1 MFPDRARQGAR
12 PTYAGGIV
20 HSSRVVSVLAALGV
34 ALGVM
39 AVGASAAA
47 AQGLQINVLS
57 TRADLVSGG
66 QALTSIDLPAGT
78 APSSVTVTLNG
89 HDVSGEFAQRAN
101 GQFEGLLTGLA
112 TGPNTVTATLPDG
125 STTSS
130 TIVDHPIGGP
140 IFSGPQV
147 QPWVC
152 QSGATDPQ
160 CDAPSTYAYVYKDAV
175 AGQFESYDPS
185 SPPPAQ
191 AIATTTTDNGTTVPY
206 IVRVE
211 TGYLDRDQYSIAM
224 LWQPGQ
230 SWAPWAPQPQ
240 WDHKLVITHGAS
252 CGADHT
258 TGTAPSTEYDPALSR
273 GMAVMSTAMD
283 NAGHDCSVLTEAE
296 SLIMAKERLIDEYG
310 TLRYTIGTG
319 CSGGS
324 LAQQQVANAYPGV
337 YQGILPQCS
346 FPDSW
351 STGQQLGDYQLTR
364 NYFENPSGWG
374 SGVSWTPAQIAA
386 VQGHPNYA
394 NSVELSTL
402 YWPTLA
408 DPAYACAGVTA
419 AQRWSPSNPTGTRC
433 DLEDYMINLFGPYKG
448 NNPYGYAGIPL
459 DNVGV
464 QYGLAPLE
472 QGLITP
478 EQFVDL
484 NQKIGGYDHNFDTT
498 ASRLAA
504 DEPALTNDYRGG
516 GINETNNMKGV
527 AIIDLRGP
535 DAGSFHDAYRSW
547 TIRARLEQVEGHF
560 PKNDVMWFGETPLI
574 GDPNYTAEGL
584 VAMDGWL
591 SAVEA
596 DHRTVSLEQKVA
608 DDRPATV
615 HDQCSDIP
623 DVEQVVVPGVGEVC
637 QSPVLQTRFATPRMV
652 AGESINTDQE
662 KCQLKPLR
670 ASDYYPVTFS
680 DAEWAELGQ
689 LFPHGVCNW
698 SKAGVDQ
705 APTIPWQTYQSASG
719 SVIYGGK
726 PLGPAPA
733 GSGRGWTSP
742 SFAGWTSQ

>member
-1 MFPDRARQGAR
+1 
-12 PTYAGGIV
+12 V
-20 HSSRVVSVLAALGV
+20 HSSRVVAVLAALGV
-34 ALGVM
+34 AIGVP
-39 AVGASAAA
+39 ATGAPAAM
-47 AQGLQINVLS
+47 AQGLQIDVLS

-66 QALTSIDLPAGT
+66 QALTSIGLPAGT
-78 APSSVTVTLNG
+78 DPSTVKVALNG
-89 HDVSGEFAQRAN
+89 SDVTGQFAERAN
-101 GQFEGLLTGLA
+101 GQFEGLLSGLVN
-112 TGPNTVTATLPDG
+112 GSNTVTVTLPGG
-125 STTSS
+125 SSTSS
-130 TIVDHPIGGP
+130 TIINHPIGGP

-152 QSGATDPQ
+152 QSGATDAQ
-160 CDAPSTYAYVYKDAV
+160 CDEPATYAYYYMPAV
-175 AGQFESYDPS
+175 DQSQLQSVTGPMDLSNLLQSYDPS
-185 SPPPAQ
+185 NPPPSA

-211 TGYLDRDQYSIAM
+211 TGYLDRDQYSIAV

-230 SWAPWAPQPQ
+230 SWTPWAPQRQ

-258 TGTAPSTEYDPALSR
+258 TATAPSTEYDPALRR

-296 SLIMAKERLIDEYG
+296 SLIMAKEHLIDAYG

-324 LAQQQVANAYPGV
+324 LAQQQLANAYPGV

-346 FPDSW
+346 FPDAW

-364 NYFENPSGWG
+364 NYFEDPSKWG
-374 SGVSWTPAQIAA
+374 TGIAWNPAQIAA

-408 DPAYACAGVTA
+408 DPAYNCAGVSA

-464 QYGLAPLE
+464 QYGLQPLE
-472 QGLITP
+472 QGTISP
-478 EQFVDL
+478 EQFIDL
-484 NQKIGGYDHNFDTT
+484 NQKIGGYDHNYDTT
-498 ASRLAA
+498 TSRIAA
-504 DEPALTNDYRGG
+504 DEPALRNDYRGG
-516 GINETNNMKGV
+516 GVNETNNMRDV

-547 TIRARLEQVEGHF
+547 TIRARLEKAEGHF
-560 PKNDVMWFGETPLI
+560 PKNDVIWFGETPLI
-574 GDPNYTAEGL
+574 GDPNYAAEGL
-584 VAMDGWL
+584 VAMDQWL
-591 SAVEA
+591 SAVES
-596 DHRTVSLEQKVA
+596 DRSDLSLEQKVA
-608 DDRPATV
+608 DDRPAAV
-615 HDQCSDIP
+615 HDQCSNIP
-623 DVEQVVVPGVGEVC
+623 DVDQVVVPGVGEVC
-637 QSPVLQTRFATPRMV
+637 QSPLLQTRFATPRMV
-652 AGESINTDQE
+652 AGESIDTDQE
-662 KCQLKPLR
+662 KCRLSPLR
-670 ASDYYPVTFS
+670 ASDYYPITFS
-680 DAEWAELGQ
+680 AQEWSELQ
-689 LFPHGVCNW
+689 QIFPHGVCDW
-698 SKAGVDQ
+698 SKPGVDQ
-705 APTIPWQTYQSASG
+705 APTIPWQTYQTASG
-719 SVIYGGK
+719 SVIYGGE

-733 GSGRGWTSP
+733 GSGGGWTSP

>member
-1 MFPDRARQGAR
+1 M
-12 PTYAGGIV
+12 
-20 HSSRVVSVLAALGV
+20 HSKSGVRVVAALVAVTAVAALAAGS
-34 ALGVM
+34 AP
-39 AVGASAAA
+39 AST
-47 AQGLQINVLS
+47 GTGFQINVVS
-57 TRADLVSGG
+57 TRADLVWGG
-66 QALTSIDLPAGT
+66 QALTSIGLPAG
-78 APSSVTVTLNG
+78 AEPSTVTVSLNG
-89 HDVSGEFAQRAN
+89 ANVTTQFAERPNGE
-101 GQFEGLLTGLA
+101 FEGLLSGLVN
-112 TGPNTVTATLPDG
+112 GSNTVTASLPDG
-125 STTSS
+125 ASASS
-130 TIVDHPIGGP
+130 TIINHPIGGP

-152 QSGATDPQ
+152 QSGATDAQ
-160 CDAPSTYAYVYKDAV
+160 CHAPTTYAYYYMPAADQAALNSV
-175 AGQFESYDPS
+175 AGPVDHSDLFQSYDPS
-185 SPPPAQ
+185 NPPPAQ
-191 AIATTTTDNGTTVPY
+191 AIATTTTDNGTTVPC

-224 LWQPGQ
+224 VWQPGQ

-252 CGADHT
+252 CGADHAT
-258 TGTAPSTEYDPALSR
+258 STAPSTEYDPALSR
-273 GMAVMSTAMD
+273 GMAVMATAMD

-296 SLIMAKERLIDEYG
+296 SLIMVKERLIDEYG

-324 LAQQQVANAYPGV
+324 LAQQQVDNAYPGV

-346 FPDSW
+346 FPDAW
-351 STGQQLGDYQLTR
+351 STGQELADYQLTR
-364 NYFENPSGWG
+364 NYFENPSEWG
-374 SGVSWTPAQIAA
+374 TGVVWTPAQIAA

-408 DPAYACAGVTA
+408 NPADACAGVSA
-419 AQRWSPSNPTGTRC
+419 SQRWSPTNPTGTRC

-464 QYGLAPLE
+464 QYGLQALG

-478 EQFVDL
+478 EQFIDI
-484 NQKIGGYDHNFDTT
+484 NQKVGGYDNNYDTT
-498 ASRLAA
+498 SSRFVAE
-504 DEPALTNDYRGG
+504 EPALTNDYRGG
-516 GINETNNMKGV
+516 AVNEANNLKGV

-547 TIRARLEQVEGHF
+547 TIRARLDQAEGHF
-560 PKNDVMWFGETPLI
+560 PKNDVIWFGETPLI
-574 GDPNYTAEGL
+574 GDLNYAAQAL

-596 DHRTVSLEQKVA
+596 DHRNVGLEQKIA
-608 DDRPATV
+608 DDRPSTA

-623 DVEQVVVPGVGEVC
+623 DVDQIVVPGVGEVC
-637 QSPVLQTRFATPRMV
+637 QSPLLQTRFATPRMV
-652 AGESINTDQE
+652 AGESTATDQE

-670 ASDYYPVTFS
+670 ESDYYPVTFS
-680 DAEWAELGQ
+680 AQEWSELEQ
-689 LFPHGVCNW
+689 IFPNGVCNW

-705 APTIPWQTYQSASG
+705 RPTIP
-719 SVIYGGK
+719 
-726 PLGPAPA
+726 
-733 GSGRGWTSP
+733 
-742 SFAGWTSQ
+742 

>member
-1 MFPDRARQGAR
+1 M
-12 PTYAGGIV
+12 
-20 HSSRVVSVLAALGV
+20 HSSRVVSVLAALGIAIGVV
-34 ALGVM
+34 A
-39 AVGASAAA
+39 GAASAQAAA

-66 QALTSIDLPAGT
+66 QALTSIDVPAGT
-78 APSSVTVTLNG
+78 APTVTLNG
-89 HDVSGEFAQRAN
+89 QDVSAEFAWRPN

-112 TGPNTVTATLPDG
+112 TGSNTVTATLPDG

-130 TIVDHPIGGP
+130 TIIDHPIGGP

-152 QSGATDPQ
+152 QSGATDAQ
-160 CDAPSTYAYVYKDAV
+160 CDAPSTYAYYYMPALDQQQLDAV
-175 AGQFESYDPS
+175 TGPMDLSDLLQSYDPS
-185 SPPPAQ
+185 NPPPAQ

-252 CGADHT
+252 CGADHQ
-258 TGTAPSTEYDPALSR
+258 TGTAPSTTYDPALRR

-374 SGVSWTPAQIAA
+374 SGIAWTPAQIAA

-408 DPAYACAGVTA
+408 NPAYACAGVTD
-419 AQRWSPSNPTGTRC
+419 AQRWSPTNPTGTRC
-433 DLEDYMINLFGPYKG
+433 DLEDYMINLFGPYMG

-464 QYGLAPLE
+464 QYGLQPLE

-484 NQKIGGYDHNFDTT
+484 NQKIGGYDHNFNTT
-498 ASRLAA
+498 TSRLPA
-504 DEPALTNDYRGG
+504 DEPALRNDYRGG
-516 GINETNNMKGV
+516 GVNETNDMKGV

-560 PKNDVMWFGETPLI
+560 PKNDVIWFGETPLI
-574 GDPNYTAEGL
+574 GDPNYAAAGL

-596 DHRTVSLEQKVA
+596 DHRNLSLEQKVA

-623 DVEQVVVPGVGEVC
+623 DVDQVVVPGVGEVC
-637 QSPVLQTRFATPRMV
+637 QSPLLQTRFATPRMV

-680 DAEWAELGQ
+680 ATEWATLQ
-689 LFPHGVCNW
+689 QIFPHGVCNFA
-698 SKAGVDQ
+698 KPGVDQ
-705 APTIPWQTYQSASG
+705 APTIPWQTYQSPSG

-733 GSGRGWTSP
+733 GSGGGWTSP

>member
-1 MFPDRARQGAR
+1 M
-12 PTYAGGIV
+12 

-34 ALGVM
+34 ALGVL
-39 AVGASAAA
+39 AVGASADAA
-47 AQGLQINVLS
+47 TTAPGLQINVLS

-66 QALTSIDLPAGT
+66 QALTSIDVPAAT
-78 APSSVTVTLNG
+78 APTVTLNG
-89 HDVSGEFAQRAN
+89 RDVSGEFAWRPN
-101 GQFEGLLTGLA
+101 GRFEGLLTGLA
-112 TGPNTVTATLPDG
+112 TGSNTVTATLPDG
-125 STTSS
+125 STTWS

-152 QSGATDPQ
+152 QSGATDAQ
-160 CDAPSTYAYVYKDAV
+160 CDAPSTYAYYYMPALDQPQLDAV
-175 AGQFESYDPS
+175 TGPMDLSNLLQSYDPS
-185 SPPPAQ
+185 NPPPAQ
-191 AIATTTTDNGTTVPY
+191 AIATTTTDNGTAVPY

-211 TGYLDRDQYSIAM
+211 AGYLDRDQYSIAV

-230 SWAPWAPQPQ
+230 SWAPWSPQPQ

-252 CGADHT
+252 CGADHQ
-258 TGTAPSTEYDPALSR
+258 TGAAPSTTYDPALRR

-296 SLIMAKERLIDEYG
+296 SLIVAKERLIDEYG

-346 FPDSW
+346 FPDAW

-374 SGVSWTPAQIAA
+374 SGIAWTPAQIAA

-408 DPAYACAGVTA
+408 DPAYACAGVTD

-464 QYGLAPLE
+464 QYGLQPLE

-478 EQFVDL
+478 EQFIDL
-484 NQKIGGYDHNFDTT
+484 NQKIGGYDHNYDTT
-498 ASRLAA
+498 TSRIAA
-504 DEPALTNDYRGG
+504 DEPALKNDYRGG
-516 GINETNNMKGV
+516 GVNETNNMKGV

-574 GDPNYTAEGL
+574 GDPNYAAEGL

-596 DHRTVSLEQKVA
+596 DHRNVSLEQKVA
-608 DDRPATV
+608 DDRPSTV

-623 DVEQVVVPGVGEVC
+623 DVDQVVVPGVGEVC
-637 QSPVLQTRFATPRMV
+637 QSPLLQTRFATPRMV

-662 KCQLKPLR
+662 KCQLEPLR

-680 DAEWAELGQ
+680 AAEWTRLQ
-689 LFPHGVCNW
+689 QIFPHGVCDW
-698 SKAGVDQ
+698 SKPGVDQ
-705 APTIPWQTYQSASG
+705 APTIPWQTYQTASG
-719 SVIYGGK
+719 SVIYGGQ

-733 GSGRGWTSP
+733 GSGGGWTSP

>member
-1 MFPDRARQGAR
+1 V
-12 PTYAGGIV
+12 V
-20 HSSRVVSVLAALGV
+20 HCRRVVTVLAT
-34 ALGVM
+34 
-39 AVGASAAA
+39 VGAVIALAAPA
-47 AQGLQINVLS
+47 ALADGLQIQVLS

-66 QALTSIDLPAGT
+66 EALTQIQLPAGT
-78 APSSVTVTLNG
+78 DPSTVSVSLNTMDVTSQFAERPN
-89 HDVSGEFAQRAN
+89 GEF
-101 GQFEGLLTGLA
+101 EGVLTGLVN
-112 TGPNTVTATLPDG
+112 GSNSVTATLPDG
-125 STTSS
+125 TSTQA
-130 TIVDHPIGGP
+130 TIINHPIGGP
-140 IFSGPQV
+140 IFAGPQV

-152 QSGATDPQ
+152 QSGATDAQ
-160 CDAPSTYAYVYKDAV
+160 CDEPPTYAYYYMPAV
-175 AGQFESYDPS
+175 DQSQLASTTGPMDLSDLFQSYDPS
-185 SPPPAQ
+185 SPPPSA

-230 SWAPWAPQPQ
+230 PWTPWAPQAQ

-252 CGADHT
+252 CGADHD
-258 TGTAPSTEYDPALSR
+258 TGTAPSTEYDPALRR

-346 FPDSW
+346 FPDAW
-351 STGQQLGDYQLTR
+351 STGQELADYQLTR
-364 NYFENPSGWG
+364 NYFENPAGWG
-374 SGVSWTPAQIAA
+374 TGVVWTPAQIAA

-408 DPAYACAGVTA
+408 DPAYDCAGVTA
-419 AQRWSPSNPTGTRC
+419 AQRWSTSNPTGTRC
-433 DLEDYMINLFGPYKG
+433 DLEDYMINLFGPYQG

-464 QYGLAPLE
+464 QYGLSALE
-472 QGLITP
+472 QGIISP
-478 EQFVDL
+478 EQFIDI
-484 NQKIGGYDHNFDTT
+484 NQKIGGYDNNYDTT
-498 ASRLAA
+498 KSRFVAE
-504 DEPALTNDYRGG
+504 EPALANDYRGG
-516 GINETNNMKGV
+516 AVDEANNLTDV

-547 TIRARLEQVEGHF
+547 AIRARLQQAEGHF
-560 PKNDVMWFGETPLI
+560 PTNDVIWFGETPLI
-574 GDPNYTAEGL
+574 GDPNYAAEGL

-596 DHRTVSLEQKVA
+596 DHRSISLEQKIA

-623 DVEQVVVPGVGEVC
+623 DVDQVVVPGVGEVC
-637 QSPVLQTRFATPRMV
+637 QSPLLQTHFATPRME
-652 AGESINTDQE
+652 AGESVATDQE
-662 KCQLKPLR
+662 KCQLQPLNE
-670 ASDYYPVTFS
+670 SSYYPITFTA
-680 DAEWAELGQ
+680 AEWTEMQ
-689 LFPHGVCNW
+689 QIFPGGVCDW
-698 SKAGVDQ
+698 SKPGVDQ
-705 APTIPWQTYQSASG
+705 QPTIPWQTYQNASG
-719 SVIYGGK
+719 GVIYGGK

-733 GSGRGWTSP
+733 GSGGGWTSP
-742 SFAGWTSQ
+742 SFDTWLGQ

>member
-1 MFPDRARQGAR
+1 VNPR
-12 PTYAGGIV
+12 
-20 HSSRVVSVLAALGV
+20 RVVTVLVAVLAVTALTG
-34 ALGVM
+34 
-39 AVGASAAA
+39 AAA
-47 AQGLQINVLS
+47 AAAATQPLQIDVLS

-66 QALTSIDLPAGT
+66 QALTAIQLPAGT
-78 APSSVTVTLNG
+78 DPSTVKVSLNG
-89 HDVSGEFAQRAN
+89 GDVTSQFAERPNGE
-101 GQFEGLLTGLA
+101 FEGLLSGLVN
-112 TGPNTVTATLPDG
+112 GLNSVTATLPTG
-125 STTSS
+125 TSS
-130 TIVDHPIGGP
+130 SATIVNHPIGGP

-152 QSGATDPQ
+152 QSGATDAQ
-160 CDAPSTYAYVYKDAV
+160 CDALSTFAYYDKNAV
-175 AGQFESYDPS
+175 TGQFDSYDPS
-185 SPPPAQ
+185 NPPPSA
-191 AIATTTTDNGTTVPY
+191 ALATTTTDNGTTVPY

-230 SWAPWAPQPQ
+230 PWAPWAPQAQ

-258 TGTAPSTEYDPALSR
+258 TSTAPSTLYDPALSR

-346 FPDSW
+346 FPDAW
-351 STGQQLGDYQLTR
+351 STGQELADYQLTR
-364 NYFENPSGWG
+364 NYFENPAGWG
-374 SGVSWTPAQIAA
+374 TGVVWTPAQIAA

-408 DPAYACAGVTA
+408 DPAYDCAGVTA
-419 AQRWSPSNPTGTRC
+419 AQRWSTSNPTGTRC
-433 DLEDYMINLFGPYKG
+433 DLEDYMINLFGPYQG

-464 QYGLAPLE
+464 QYGLSALE
-472 QGLITP
+472 QGIISP
-478 EQFVDL
+478 EQFIDI
-484 NQKIGGYDHNFDTT
+484 NQKIGGYDNNYDTT
-498 ASRLAA
+498 KSRFVAE
-504 DEPALTNDYRGG
+504 EPALANDYRGG
-516 GINETNNMKGV
+516 AVDEANNLTDV

-547 TIRARLEQVEGHF
+547 AIRARLQQAEGHF
-560 PKNDVMWFGETPLI
+560 PTNDVIWFGETPLI
-574 GDPNYTAEGL
+574 GDPNYAAEGL

-596 DHRTVSLEQKVA
+596 DHRNISLEQKIA

-623 DVEQVVVPGVGEVC
+623 DVDQVVVPGVGEVC
-637 QSPVLQTRFATPRMV
+637 QSPLLQTHFATPRME
-652 AGESINTDQE
+652 AGESVATDQE
-662 KCQLKPLR
+662 KCQLQPLNE
-670 ASDYYPVTFS
+670 SSYYPITFTA
-680 DAEWAELGQ
+680 AEWTEMQ
-689 LFPHGVCNW
+689 QIFPGGVCDW
-698 SKAGVDQ
+698 SKPGVDQ
-705 APTIPWQTYQSASG
+705 QPTIPWQTYQNASG
-719 SVIYGGK
+719 GVIYGGK

-733 GSGRGWTSP
+733 GSGGGWTSP
-742 SFAGWTSQ
+742 SFDTWLGQ